1 MQPEKLAGP
10 GLVTCVW
17 VNLGLTIFYKK
28 ITKNALVGLMIFQLD
43 LIKILPGGTCS

>member
-10 GLVTCVW
+10 GLVPCVW
-17 VNLGLTIFYKK
+17 VNLGLKFFYKK

-43 LIKILPGGTCS
+43 LIKILLGGTCS